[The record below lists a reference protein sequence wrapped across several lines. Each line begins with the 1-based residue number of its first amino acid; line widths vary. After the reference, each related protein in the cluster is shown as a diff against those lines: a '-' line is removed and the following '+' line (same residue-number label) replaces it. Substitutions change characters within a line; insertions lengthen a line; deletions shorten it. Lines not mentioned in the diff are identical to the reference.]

1 MRAMTDRTQQS
12 SPRDSG
18 KNAPADGIAARLRAF
33 DVLDLV
39 LEQGKPLD
47 EAFDAAQRGK
57 TGKQGP
63 QSDRDSAHARMMV
76 LTVLRRL
83 GQIDAVLNR
92 FLTRKPSGKGGAA
105 MTLLRL
111 GAGQI
116 LFMETPPHAAGSTA
130 LAVADKRN
138 LAGFKGL
145 VNAVLRKVAAAAPSV
160 QTQDAARMNMPDWL
174 WKACDDAYGISTAR
188 EIGAAH
194 LVEAPLDLTVKDG
207 DASAWAERLGG
218 AVLPTRSVRLWNA
231 GDVRKLAGYRDGAWW
246 VQDAAA
252 ALPVK
257 LLISALGENE
267 SAFGSDGAP
276 PTHVGDLCAAP
287 GGKTAQLAA
296 AGLKVTA
303 VDVSA
308 ARLVR
313 VRENLDRL
321 SLNAEIVEAD
331 ALTWRPSKGL
341 LDGVLLD
348 APCSATG
355 TVRRHPD
362 LPWVK
367 GGLTGTWNRDEL
379 TTLQKSMLLHSVSLV
394 KPGAPVVYATCSLLP
409 EEGESVVTAALA
421 EDSTLLADP
430 IRPEEMTFLPE
441 ALREDGTVRTFPSF
455 WQQKSGNR
463 RGGMD
468 GFFVARFRRRA

>member
-1 MRAMTDRTQQS
+1 MIDKTTKS
-12 SPRDSG
+12 SPRDAG
-18 KNAPADGIAARLRAF
+18 KTVPADGIAARLRAF

-39 LEQGKPLD
+39 LEQGRPLD

-57 TGKQGP
+57 GGKQGP

-92 FLTRKPSGKGGAA
+92 FLTRKPAGKGGAA

-174 WKACDDAYGISTAR
+174 WKACDGAYGTATAR

-194 LVEAPLDLTVKDG
+194 LVEAPLDLTIKDG
-207 DASAWAERLGG
+207 DAAAWAERLGG

-252 ALPVK
+252 VLPAK
-257 LLISALGENE
+257 LLISALGD
-267 SAFGSDGAP
+267 SAGDGGAP
-276 PTHVGDLCAAP
+276 KHVGDLCAAP

-296 AGLKVTA
+296 AGLTVTA
-303 VDVSA
+303 VDISGQ
-308 ARLVR
+308 RLGR
-313 VRENLDRL
+313 VRENLERL
-321 SLNAEIVEAD
+321 SLQADVVAAD
-331 ALTWRPSKGL
+331 ALTWRPAGGL

-367 GGLTGTWNRDEL
+367 GGLNGPWKRDEL
-379 TTLQKSMLLHSVSLV
+379 TALQKSLLLHAVSLV
-394 KPGAPVVYATCSLLP
+394 KPGAPVIYATCSLLP
-409 EEGESVVTAALA
+409 EEGEDIVAAALA
-421 EDSTLLADP
+421 EDSALVVDPILAD
-430 IRPEEMTFLPE
+430 EMTVLPD
-441 ALREDGTVRTFPSF
+441 ALRADGMVRTLPSF

-468 GFFVARFRRRA
+468 GFFVARLRRRA